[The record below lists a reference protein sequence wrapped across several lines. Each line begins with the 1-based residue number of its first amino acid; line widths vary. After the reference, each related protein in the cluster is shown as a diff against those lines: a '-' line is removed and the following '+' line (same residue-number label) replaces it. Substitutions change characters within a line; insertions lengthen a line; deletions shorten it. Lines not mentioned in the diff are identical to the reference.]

1 MSRNRKLLAA
11 KRVGGPLQNNLNH
24 ALTEAFPKFRIKT
37 GFLESEDIDRV
48 LLQGVHLKKRIAR
61 ELKDSRAKG
70 SATEQSADNSVDED
84 SADEDSADDSADE
97 DGARKGGAHKDG
109 AGEDGTDEEPA
120 DEDYTSKEDASDS
133 SLQYSSL
140 EDSLRVEPVLKES
153 SPDTMQEEVKP
164 ASSNKSIQGTGTSA
178 MEVGVATVAK
188 ESSQSSSSSDR
199 KQSRRARA
207 TKKPGPTPVTNKD
220 SQAGSSRDSKP
231 WTEHDNQPA
240 GSAENKT
247 DGTAARRKRVST
259 RSPVPKLEHRPKKGV
274 QSEKPED
281 GDIKE
286 PDEVDPKAVYQDAL
300 KEVEGLE
307 SIINKLNSGKIY
319 IGRSH
324 EIEVRKLCLALHEF
338 CSRKARNPDVRKRM
352 LDAVRHE
359 LSISCPLF
367 VWEEV
372 EFSAPVEQPLQDTS
386 KKTPKKQSEKK
397 KKTKQ
402 GTSARK
408 SSAYAKLKKLWS
420 EINKSSESDKNRMR
434 KLLEDTYEDRRAV
447 PPSTLPE
454 FFLDE
459 YILSMEAEIRFGSDI
474 SALEEKLRKMAVV
487 LSTALNRD
495 FTIRAVCEYLDEGTS
510 PSLITE
516 GLVPVDYRDNSPR
529 IYTMNGRLWI
539 YTGSPGK
546 TVEITSGRME
556 RALVL
561 CLVLY
566 YIKYIDYPEAFW
578 RVMYVLQFVL
588 IPSDPPPPVP
598 TRKNVPVCQVT
609 YKMRGLLDLLTS
621 NVDQRG
627 PDAK

>member
-164 ASSNKSIQGTGTSA
+164 ASSNN
-178 MEVGVATVAK
+178 
-188 ESSQSSSSSDR
+188 R

-220 SQAGSSRDSKP
+220 SQAGSSR
-231 WTEHDNQPA
+231 
-240 GSAENKT
+240 
-247 DGTAARRKRVST
+247 
-259 RSPVPKLEHRPKKGV
+259 GV

>member
-48 LLQGVHLKKRIAR
+48 LLEGVHLKKRIAR

-97 DGARKGGAHKDG
+97 DSADEDGARKGGAH
-109 AGEDGTDEEPA
+109 EDGTDEEPA
-120 DEDYTSKEDASDS
+120 DEDYTSKEDGSDS

-140 EDSLRVEPVLKES
+140 EDSLRVEPMLKES
-153 SPDTMQEEVKP
+153 SPDTMQEVVKP
-164 ASSNKSIQGTGTSA
+164 RLLKQFFCLNTHVLEWIHA
-178 MEVGVATVAK
+178 
-188 ESSQSSSSSDR
+188 DR

-207 TKKPGPTPVTNKD
+207 TKKPGPTPVANKD
-220 SQAGSSRDSKP
+220 SQPGSSRDSKP

-372 EFSAPVEQPLQDTS
+372 EFSAPVEQPLQDTG
-386 KKTPKKQSEKK
+386 KKTPKKQSERK

-434 KLLEDTYEDRRAV
+434 ELLEKTYEDRRAV

-459 YILSMEAEIRFGSDI
+459 YILTMEAEIRFGSDI

-516 GLVPVDYRDNSPR
+516 GLVPVDNRDNSPR

-539 YTGSPGK
+539 YTGSSGEDCRNRQRTYGACAGTVPG
-546 TVEITSGRME
+546 T
-556 RALVL
+556 LL
-561 CLVLY
+561 H
-566 YIKYIDYPEAFW
+566 
-578 RVMYVLQFVL
+578 
-588 IPSDPPPPVP
+588 
-598 TRKNVPVCQVT
+598 QVH
-609 YKMRGLLDLLTS
+609 RL
-621 NVDQRG
+621 
-627 PDAK
+627 P

>member
-1 MSRNRKLLAA
+1 
-11 KRVGGPLQNNLNH
+11 
-24 ALTEAFPKFRIKT
+24 
-37 GFLESEDIDRV
+37 
-48 LLQGVHLKKRIAR
+48 
-61 ELKDSRAKG
+61 
-70 SATEQSADNSVDED
+70 
-84 SADEDSADDSADE
+84 
-97 DGARKGGAHKDG
+97 
-109 AGEDGTDEEPA
+109 
-120 DEDYTSKEDASDS
+120 
-133 SLQYSSL
+133 
-140 EDSLRVEPVLKES
+140 
-153 SPDTMQEEVKP
+153 MQEVVKP
-164 ASSNKSIQGTGTSA
+164 GSSNN
-178 MEVGVATVAK
+178 
-188 ESSQSSSSSDR
+188 R

-207 TKKPGPTPVTNKD
+207 TKKPGPTPVANKD
-220 SQAGSSRDSKP
+220 SQPGSSR
-231 WTEHDNQPA
+231 
-240 GSAENKT
+240 G
-247 DGTAARRKRVST
+247 
-259 RSPVPKLEHRPKKGV
+259 VP
-274 QSEKPED
+274 SEKPED

-372 EFSAPVEQPLQDTS
+372 EFSAPVEQPLQLT
-386 KKTPKKQSEKK
+386 
-397 KKTKQ
+397 
-402 GTSARK
+402 
-408 SSAYAKLKKLWS
+408 
-420 EINKSSESDKNRMR
+420 
-434 KLLEDTYEDRRAV
+434 
-447 PPSTLPE
+447 
-454 FFLDE
+454 
-459 YILSMEAEIRFGSDI
+459 MEAEIRFGSDI

-516 GLVPVDYRDNSPR
+516 GLVPVDNRDNSPR

-546 TVEITSGRME
+546 TVEIASGRME

-598 TRKNVPVCQVT
+598 TRKNVPVCQPT
-609 YKMRGLLDLLTS
+609 DELMASTS
-621 NVDQRG
+621 PDRANLAQIGWEDKNVG
-627 PDAK
+627 

>member
-164 ASSNKSIQGTGTSA
+164 ASSNSSLPFIYESIQGTGTSA

-220 SQAGSSRDSKP
+220 SQAGSSR
-231 WTEHDNQPA
+231 
-240 GSAENKT
+240 
-247 DGTAARRKRVST
+247 
-259 RSPVPKLEHRPKKGV
+259 GV